1 MKPPFTKQMS
11 SSPISISLPDSS
23 SHSAPPPAETAEAL
37 LPIKPV
43 MKKNQKTSPAWKY
56 FVSLHPTR
64 ELYSKT
70 LFVCLLC
77 WEHGVNKTISVGL
90 KGNASPTALINHL
103 RASYEDEY
111 KEIIA
116 SKGAK
121 KSDKPALDQML
132 IMNIMLP
139 KQDTKFF
146 I

>member
-1 MKPPFTKQMS
+1 MS

-56 FVSLHPTR
+56 FVSLRPTR

-77 WEHGVNKTISVGL
+77 WEHGVNKAIYVGL
-90 KGNASPTALINHL
+90 KGNVSPTALINHL
-103 RASYEDEY
+103 RASHEDEY

-139 KQDTKFF
+139 KQDTKFL